1 MNSSAKC
8 QMVTVFSHKDKR
20 QHLCYVQKSWD
31 STKLATKRKRKENEV
46 EDENQGRP
54 TSGTTAASGLH
65 TYKAVILL
73 MNR

>member
-1 MNSSAKC
+1 M
-8 QMVTVFSHKDKR
+8 VFSHKDKR
-20 QHLCYVQKSWD
+20 QRPCYVQRPQD
-31 STKLATKRKRKENEV
+31 STKLATKRKRKENEA

-65 TYKAVILL
+65 TFEAAILL